1 MLLTLKDLQLIVVA
15 SCFAMIAG
23 FAFGKDIEMK
33 YYDFPIT
40 RIIDGDT
47 VAFEANFLPD
57 PIKKEL
63 SIRVY
68 GVDTPEKGWRGQCD
82 KEKAMGEE
90 ASKFTKA
97 QIKNAK
103 EIKVGIA
110 KWDKFGGRV
119 LGDIIFDGNSLREM
133 LIEKGYARPYFGDKK
148 ESWCD

>member
-1 MLLTLKDLQLIVVA
+1 MLLTLKDLQLTVVA
-15 SCFAMIAG
+15 MCLAFLSG

-33 YYDFPIT
+33 YYDYEIT

-47 VAFEANFLPD
+47 VAFRADFLPE
-57 PIKKEL
+57 PLKQEL

-68 GVDTPEKGWRGQCD
+68 GVDTPEKSWRGKCD
-82 KEKAMGEE
+82 EEKAMGEE
-90 ASKFTKA
+90 ASKFTKT
-97 QIKNAK
+97 QIENAK
-103 EIKVGIA
+103 DIKVGIA

-119 LGDIIFDGNSLREM
+119 LGDVIFDGNSLREM

>member
-1 MLLTLKDLQLIVVA
+1 MLLTLKDLQLIVVV

-47 VAFEANFLPD
+47 VAFQADFLPE
-57 PIKKEL
+57 PLKQEL